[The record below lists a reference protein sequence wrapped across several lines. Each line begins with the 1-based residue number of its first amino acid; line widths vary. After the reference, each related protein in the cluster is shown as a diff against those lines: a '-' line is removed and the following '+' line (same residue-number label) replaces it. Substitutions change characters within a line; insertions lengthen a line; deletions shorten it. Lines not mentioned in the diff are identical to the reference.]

1 MAKIANLLKTKEA
14 LHLISN
20 IIDETESAY
29 ASLRIALV
37 LADYPD
43 AFLHLNKINGI
54 ALYLHQE
61 HLLICNDLL
70 SSTIKLNPDNCFV
83 LLKKSYVIWL
93 DARLE
98 LELEAFNIQ
107 EFMKAPKFSNS

>member
-1 MAKIANLLKTKEA
+1 MAKTANLLKTNEA
-14 LHLISN
+14 LHLISK

-29 ASLRIALV
+29 ASLRISLV
-37 LADYPD
+37 LADFSD
-43 AFLHLNKINGI
+43 ALLHLNKINGI
-54 ALYLHQE
+54 ALYLNQE

-70 SSTIKLNPDNCFV
+70 ASTLKLSPDNCFI

-107 EFMKAPKFSNS
+107 EFKKAPKFSKS